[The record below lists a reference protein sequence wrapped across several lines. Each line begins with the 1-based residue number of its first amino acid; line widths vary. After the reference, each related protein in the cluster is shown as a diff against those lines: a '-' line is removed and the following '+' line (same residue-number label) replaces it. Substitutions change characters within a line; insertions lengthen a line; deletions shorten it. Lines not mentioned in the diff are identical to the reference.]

1 MPKLGVFDFRKCW
14 STNDLFN
21 HFLFET
27 AGLSDAAYE
36 MNNGDLESNGDPD
49 TTGDGHLFVPGNV
62 NADIGKSLDCLLLE
76 NDSKLGD

>member
-1 MPKLGVFDFRKCW
+1 
-14 STNDLFN
+14 
-21 HFLFET
+21 
-27 AGLSDAAYE
+27 

-76 NDSKLGD
+76 NDSKLGDQLLAVLDTVKIKSIILMVILTVLEP